1 MNNFCVA
8 LFNAIRKNND
18 VRIRPCCVFKPKE
31 ISYDIPDYI
40 NSDYMSGVRDRMINN
55 EQVPECRV
63 CWDKEQHGIESL
75 RHIYN
80 QQFLNDKII
89 PDRLVKKAGVMNKI
103 VHADIKIG
111 NTCNFACAMCHPGDS
126 SLIYNKF
133 KKNPDNEF
141 VKEYTQTFSKF
152 MTPGNN
158 AKFRSHSLLVLEDV
172 LKNDSIRSIK
182 LLGGEPLLEDKFLQ
196 QLIDIPAEK
205 KKKMVLFLVTN
216 GSVDLVETLTKL
228 GEFKNIFL
236 TVSLEGTGKIQEYV
250 RKHSNWQQIES
261 NICKFLEFNNPRWV
275 LGVHHTMQALS
286 LHGLSDLTTWC
297 DNLKI
302 RMTIQALTEPAYLG
316 LNILNYD
323 YRSRVTSNLSVDTS
337 TNFSNIDTD
346 ASLIGDIHG
355 YSLSREYTPDLVP
368 KFLKY
373 IEFYE
378 ADHNLKLSSIAPELF
393 NSLN

>member
-8 LFNAIRKNND
+8 LFNAIRKDND
-18 VRIRPCCVFKPKE
+18 MTIRPCCVFKPKE
-31 ISYDIPDYI
+31 ISYDIPDYM

-63 CWDKEQHGIESL
+63 CWDKEQHGIQSL

-89 PDRLVKKAGVMNKI
+89 PDRLVKKASAGKI
-103 VHADIKIG
+103 IHADINIG
-111 NTCNFACAMCHPGDS
+111 NTCNFACAMCHPGNS

-133 KKNPDNEF
+133 QKNPNNEF
-141 VKEYTQTFSKF
+141 VKEYTETFSRY
-152 MTPGNN
+152 MTSGNN
-158 AKFRSHSLLVLEDV
+158 AKLRSHSLLVLEDV

-182 LLGGEPLLEDKFLQ
+182 LLGGEPLLEEKFLQ

-286 LHGLSDLTTWC
+286 LHGLSDLVTWC

-302 RMTIQALTEPAYLG
+302 RMTFQALTAPAYLG

-323 YRSRVTSNLSVDTS
+323 YRSKITSNLNVDTS

-346 ASLIGDIHG
+346 ASLIGDIHR
-355 YSLSREYTPDLVP
+355 YSLSIEYTPDLVP

-378 ADHNLKLSSIAPELF
+378 ADHNLKLSSIAPDLL